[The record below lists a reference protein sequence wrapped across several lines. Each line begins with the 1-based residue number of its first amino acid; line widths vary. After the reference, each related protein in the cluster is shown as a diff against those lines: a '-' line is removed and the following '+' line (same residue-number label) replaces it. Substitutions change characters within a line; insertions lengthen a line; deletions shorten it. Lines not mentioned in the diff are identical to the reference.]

1 MLKRSLKRAK
11 VLGFTLIELAIVLI
25 FIGLLGGAGVSLLG
39 MLTEREK
46 FSENKKIIDSA
57 VEAIKGYVLENG
69 KLPTL
74 SNFTSIVNVQ
84 NDAWGKP
91 LIYIYYVNATS
102 SSICGLTSSPITVR
116 YCHDAACTSY
126 NDTTNVAF
134 LVLSSGE
141 NMNIQTGFSSQNISS
156 NTMIKVYDYW
166 AVRIDDYSADVA
178 RLELYDDMVKVVTL
192 YELQSLLRCGGGGGG
207 SEYRGTAHYVVFDRP
222 GTYTW
227 QVPSGVNEIIVTGA
241 GAGGGGGG
249 GSIWGGGGGGGSGSV
264 CLRYPIPIKVV
275 PGEILTITIGA
286 GGAGGA
292 GVGWD
297 GSGGNGGNG
306 GDTTISGSI
315 SGTLLI
321 LYGGRGGGGGGASRF
336 GTGGDGGAG
345 GGPGAGGGG
354 RHGYMG
360 GGPGAPVAGG
370 NAGGYGSFCFVGAG
384 GGGGAGLNGG
394 PGAPGGNFLWRNYGG
409 RGGSPVGSWGGGG
422 GGGASWFGAGGAG
435 GAGGGRGGDGGG
447 PGAGGGGGGGGYG
460 PGGRGGDGYL
470 EIVYY
475 Q

>member
-1 MLKRSLKRAK
+1 MLKRSLKGTK
-11 VLGFTLIELAIVLI
+11 VLGFTLIELAIILM
-25 FIGLLGGAGVSLLG
+25 FIGLFLGAGSSLLG

-46 FSENKKIIDSA
+46 VSENKEIIASA
-57 VEAIKGYVLENG
+57 VEAIKGYVLKNG

-141 NMNIQTGFSSQNISS
+141 NMNIQTGFSSQEISS
-156 NTMIKVYDYW
+156 NTTIKVYDYG
-166 AVRIDDYSADVA
+166 VVGIDDYSADVA

-207 SEYRGTAHYVVFDRP
+207 GENRGTAYTVVFNRP

-227 QVPSGVNEIIVTGA
+227 QVPSGVNEIIVTGT

-249 GSIWGGGGGGGSGSV
+249 GAGGGGGGGGSGSACV
-264 CLRYPIPIKVV
+264 RYPIKVV

-286 GGAGGA
+286 GGRGGAAGGGTGGA
-292 GVGWD
+292 G
-297 GSGGNGGNG
+297 GN
-306 GDTTISGSI
+306 TIISGSI

-321 LYGGRGGGGGGASRF
+321 LYGGYGGNGGYNWG
-336 GTGGDGGAG
+336 GGAG
-345 GGPGAGGGG
+345 GAGGAGGNGG
-354 RHGYMG
+354 R
-360 GGPGAPVAGG
+360 GAGDAGG
-370 NAGGYGSFCFVGAG
+370 AGDNGGYGSFFLAGAG
-384 GGGGAGLNGG
+384 GGGGGYNGY
-394 PGAPGGNFLWRNYGG
+394 AGG
-409 RGGSPVGSWGGGG
+409 RGGHFLGRYFGGRGGYNTGGG
-422 GGGASWFGAGGAG
+422 GGGASWFGPGGDGGSWGGA
-435 GAGGGRGGDGGG
+435 GGDGGG
-447 PGAGGGGGGGGYG
+447 PGAGGGGGSAGGA
-460 PGGRGGDGYL
+460 GGRGGDGYL